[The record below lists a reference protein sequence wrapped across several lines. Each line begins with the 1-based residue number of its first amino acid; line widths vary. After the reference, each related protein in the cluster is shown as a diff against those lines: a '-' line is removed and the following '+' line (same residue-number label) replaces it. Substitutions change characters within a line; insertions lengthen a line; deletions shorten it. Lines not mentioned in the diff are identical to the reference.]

1 MLVTTTADTWGITG
15 EQFLWGYGLLCV
27 AAAIGVW
34 RAYRQALGP
43 PAGPTDPLP
52 DLSIGEIGMLS
63 GGPGCAITA
72 ATARLYH
79 DGLVNGTT
87 GTLAVTGELDAT
99 ADPIE
104 REVFETVTREPWLS
118 VGQILDRVR
127 DSATMRTLSEQ
138 MTRAGLLLDGPQA
151 RRIHLLWLAPALLTA
166 IGVLRVLAGAAN
178 DQAVLVLFVMT
189 GATGLATARLVAL
202 RPVATRRGQDILE
215 RLRGERESL
224 LRQPTASQ
232 SALTV
237 ALFGAGALWLAEPA
251 IASAL
256 GVPRE
261 EETAGGGGGGGLGNW
276 GGWGDWGGSD
286 GGGGCGGGGCGGG
299 G

>member
-1 MLVTTTADTWGITG
+1 MLITTTAVTWGITG
-15 EQFLWGYGLLCV
+15 EQFLWGYGLLCA

-34 RAYRQALGP
+34 RTYGRALGP
-43 PAGPTDPLP
+43 PAGPTEPLP

-63 GGPGCAITA
+63 GGAGCAITA

-79 DGLVNGTT
+79 DGLVHGTN
-87 GTLAVTGELDAT
+87 GTLATTGELDAS

-104 REVFETVTREPWLS
+104 REVFETVRREPWLS

-138 MTRAGLLLDGPQA
+138 MIRAGLLLDGPLA
-151 RRIHLLWLAPALLTA
+151 RRIQLLWIVPALLTA
-166 IGVLRVLAGAAN
+166 FGALRLLAGAAN
-178 DQAVLVLFVMT
+178 GQAVLVLFVMT
-189 GATGLATARLVAL
+189 GAAGLATARLVAL

-215 RLRGERESL
+215 RLRGERDSL

-232 SALTV
+232 GALTA
-237 ALFGAGALWLAEPA
+237 ALFGTGALWLAEPA
-251 IASAL
+251 VASAL

-261 EETAGGGGGGGLGNW
+261 EDLSTRTNG
-276 GGWGDWGGSD
+276 
-286 GGGGCGGGGCGGG
+286 GGGGCGGGCGGCGGCG

>member
-1 MLVTTTADTWGITG
+1 MLVTTTAGTGGISG

-27 AAAIGVW
+27 VAAIGVW
-34 RAYRQALGP
+34 RAYRRALGP
-43 PAGPTDPLP
+43 PAGPSDPLP

-63 GGPGCAITA
+63 GGLGCAITA

-79 DGLVNGTT
+79 DGSLRGTS
-87 GTLAVTGELDAT
+87 GTLAARGKLDAA
-99 ADPIE
+99 ADVIE
-104 REVFETVTREPWLS
+104 REVFETVSREPWLS

-151 RRIHLLWLAPALLTA
+151 RRIHLLWIVPALLTA
-166 IGVLRVLAGAAN
+166 IGVVRLVAGAAN
-178 DQAVLVLFVMT
+178 GQAVLVLFVMT
-189 GATGLATARLVAL
+189 SAAGLATVRLVAL
-202 RPVATRRGQDILE
+202 RPVATRRGQDMLE
-215 RLRGERESL
+215 RLRGEHDSL
-224 LRQPTASQ
+224 LRHPTAKQ
-232 SALTV
+232 GALTA

-261 EETAGGGGGGGLGNW
+261 EDPSTGT
-276 GGWGDWGGSD
+276 S

-299 G
+299 CGGCGG

>member
-1 MLVTTTADTWGITG
+1 MLVTTTAGTWGITG

-87 GTLAVTGELDAT
+87 GTLAATGELDAT

-118 VGQILDRVR
+118 VGQILERVR

-151 RRIHLLWLAPALLTA
+151 RRVHLLWIAPALLTA
-166 IGVLRVLAGAAN
+166 IGVLRVLAGVAN
-178 DQAVLVLFVMT
+178 DQAVLVLFAMT
-189 GATGLATARLVAL
+189 GAAGLATARLVAL

-224 LRQPTASQ
+224 LRQPAASQ
-232 SALTV
+232 SALTA

-261 EETAGGGGGGGLGNW
+261 EDLSTGTSGTSGGGGGGGC
-276 GGWGDWGGSD
+276 
-286 GGGGCGGGGCGGG
+286 GGGCGGGGCGG
-299 G
+299 